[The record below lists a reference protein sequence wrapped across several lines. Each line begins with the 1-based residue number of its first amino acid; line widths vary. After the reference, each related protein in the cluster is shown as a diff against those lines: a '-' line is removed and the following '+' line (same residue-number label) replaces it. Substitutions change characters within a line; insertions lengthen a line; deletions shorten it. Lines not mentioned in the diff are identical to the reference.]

1 MTKSTAIQRQRTPGR
16 LNRSLDVAILEAAF
30 SALVEQGYDAMN
42 MDEVAT
48 SAGVGKAAIYR
59 RWPSKA
65 ALTAD
70 ALLHGRPSLAQH
82 SDVSD
87 TGSLRGD
94 LHALSAARDLGDNSL
109 LTGNLL
115 AGIIAEAV
123 NDPTLATALNELLV
137 SQTQKRME
145 LVFFR
150 AIARGEIARDRDL
163 SLVYDIP
170 LGLSLTA
177 ALKGT
182 VIDETYMHRMI
193 DEVILPLV
201 QAPVT
206 VSRDRG

>member
-1 MTKSTAIQRQRTPGR
+1 MTKSAAVQRQRTPGR

-30 SALVEQGYDAMN
+30 VTLAEQGYDTMS
-42 MDEVAT
+42 MDVIAAR
-48 SAGVGKAAIYR
+48 AGVGKAAIYR
-59 RWPSKA
+59 RWSSKA

-70 ALLHGRPSLAQH
+70 AILHGRPSLGRH
-82 SDVSD
+82 DDVPD

-94 LHALSAARDLGDNSL
+94 LHALYEARDFGDNDI

-123 NDPTLATALNELLV
+123 NDPTLASALDDLLV

-145 LVFFR
+145 LVFAR
-150 AIARGEIARDRDL
+150 AIERGEIARDRDL

-177 ALKGT
+177 ALKRT
-182 VIDETYMHRMI
+182 VIDETYMRRMV

-201 QAPVT
+201 QAPVSST
-206 VSRDRG
+206 